1 MNRWEAL
8 AAIVNSFN
16 ARNATWLA
24 FSTVLATIAL
34 PILGVLALTYM
45 TLD

>member
-8 AAIVNSFN
+8 AAIVGSFN
-16 ARNATWLA
+16 ARGAVWLA
-24 FSTVLATIAL
+24 FATVVATIAL
-34 PILGVLALTYM
+34 PILGVLALTYL